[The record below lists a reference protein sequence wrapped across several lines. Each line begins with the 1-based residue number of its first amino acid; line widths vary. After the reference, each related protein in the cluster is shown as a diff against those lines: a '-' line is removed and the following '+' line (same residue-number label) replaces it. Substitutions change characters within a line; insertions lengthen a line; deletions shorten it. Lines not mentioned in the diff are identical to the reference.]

1 MILASAVA
9 LASIAAGIALG
20 LGGRRGALGALSTFA
35 IVAALAVVLLQLL
48 PDAIA
53 GAGWP
58 ALVVLAAGVALPRL
72 LEAGIVR
79 LAHGA
84 RPSIALELS
93 YAALLL
99 HQVGDGLGLGTYAS
113 AAHEGHS
120 HFDIL
125 LAISAHTVPLVALLT
140 TAYARRASASVAI
153 VRGVGLAVGQLTGVG
168 IAALAPSVAFGA
180 VEPWVTAAI
189 AGLLVHVVTHDW
201 QLERAA
207 PAALSRT
214 LTLAAVGAGTLLA
227 LAGGHDHD
235 HGGAAI
241 RARMLDALADLA
253 LETAPAL
260 LIGLCAV
267 ALLSAASG
275 TIAGRWLRGG
285 PALSQ
290 AARGALAGAPHAH
303 TGRGVPLADSL
314 RSRGAGPALVV
325 AFLIATPQLGLD
337 TIALTARFLGW
348 PFAVLRATGA
358 IIIAIVTGL
367 AVHAASRARAGDVV
381 EVADAQGSFARRALA
396 SFDELVLHVAPWT
409 VLGLVAA
416 AFVHVALPAGSIG
429 GAGFGLDVLIVTL
442 IAVPS
447 YVCASS
453 ATPLG
458 AVLLAKGM
466 SSGAVLAGLVL
477 GSAVNMASIGYL
489 RRAYGSRAAWLGV
502 AALVAS
508 AWALAALANATVT
521 PAAWT
526 AGLAHAPPS
535 TAVIALASVL
545 GLALIV
551 SLWRHGVGGWLSA
564 IAQGLGAH
572 AAGPH
577 DHGCQGGCADAH
589 EHHLHAGEHPSDSP
603 VSVGIRDGTVR

>member
-120 HFDIL
+120 HLDIL

-153 VRGVGLAVGQLTGVG
+153 VRGAGLAVGQLTGVG

-201 QLERAA
+201 QLEREA
-207 PAALSRT
+207 PTALSRT
-214 LTLAAVGAGTLLA
+214 LTLVAVGAGTLLA
-227 LAGGHDHD
+227 FAGGHDHD

-275 TIAGRWLRGG
+275 TIGGRWLRGG

-290 AARGALAGAPHAH
+290 ATRGALAGAPHAH
-303 TGRGVPLADSL
+303 TGGVPLADSL

-337 TIALTARFLGW
+337 TIALTGRFLGW
-348 PFAVLRATGA
+348 PFALLRATGA
-358 IIIAIVTGL
+358 IFVAIVTGL
-367 AVHAASRARAGDVV
+367 AVHAASRARARDVV
-381 EVADAQGSFARRALA
+381 EVAGAQGSFARRALA

-442 IAVPS
+442 VAAPS

-477 GSAVNMASIGYL
+477 GSAMNIASIGYL

-508 AWALAALANATVT
+508 AWGLAALANATVT
-521 PAAWT
+521 PAVWT

-545 GLALIV
+545 GLALVV

-564 IAQGLGAH
+564 IAQGLGAR

-577 DHGCQGGCADAH
+577 DHGCEGACADAH
-589 EHHLHAGEHPSDSP
+589 EHPLHAGEHPSGSP